1 MHYITTLNLIVNN
14 TKTEKKMSD
23 LENHDLE
30 KIRLRKAEM
39 LVKAKMMPT
48 EIVKIHSAEEF
59 DKLTQDFSDKVII
72 IDFWAVWCSPCLMFA
87 PTFEKLQKE
96 RYQDFIFVKVN
107 VDEVGS
113 IAQNYRITG
122 IPTTLFIK
130 DNKVIHKIVG
140 AVNEDYM
147 IRILE
152 KLQSF
157 A

>member
-23 LENHDLE
+23 NDLE
-30 KIRLRKAEM
+30 KIRLKKAEM
-39 LVKAKMMPT
+39 LIKAQAMPT

-59 DKLTQDFSDKVII
+59 NKLAQDFSDKVII
-72 IDFWAVWCSPCLMFA
+72 IDFWAVWCSPCMMFA
-87 PTFEKLQKE
+87 PIFEKIQKE

-113 IAQNYRITG
+113 IAQTYRITG

-147 IRILE
+147 NRILE

>member
-1 MHYITTLNLIVNN
+1 MHYITTLNLVVNN
-14 TKTEKKMSD
+14 IKTEKKMSD
-23 LENHDLE
+23 NDLE
-30 KIRLRKAEM
+30 KIRLKKAEM
-39 LVKAKMMPT
+39 LVKAQLMPT

-59 DKLTQDFSDKVII
+59 NKLTQDFSDKVII
-72 IDFWAVWCSPCLMFA
+72 IDFWAVWCSPCMMFA
-87 PTFEKLQKE
+87 PIFEKIQKE

-147 IRILE
+147 NRILE
-152 KLQSF
+152 KLKSF

>member
-1 MHYITTLNLIVNN
+1 MHYITTLNLVVDN

-23 LENHDLE
+23 NDLE
-30 KIRLRKAEM
+30 KIRLKKAEM
-39 LVKAKMMPT
+39 LIKAQSMPT

-59 DKLTQDFSDKVII
+59 NKLTQDFSDKVII
-72 IDFWAVWCSPCLMFA
+72 IDFWAVWCSPCMMFA
-87 PTFEKLQKE
+87 PIFEKIQKE

-147 IRILE
+147 NRILE
-152 KLQSF
+152 KLKSF

>member
-1 MHYITTLNLIVNN
+1 MHYITTLNLMVNN

-23 LENHDLE
+23 NDLE
-30 KIRLRKAEM
+30 KIRLKKAEM
-39 LVKAKMMPT
+39 LVKTQLMPT

-59 DKLTQDFSDKVII
+59 NKLTQDFSDKVII
-72 IDFWAVWCSPCLMFA
+72 IDFWAVWCSPCMMFA
-87 PTFEKLQKE
+87 PIFEKIQKE

-147 IRILE
+147 NRILE

>member
-1 MHYITTLNLIVNN
+1 MVNN
-14 TKTEKKMSD
+14 TKTVKKMSD
-23 LENHDLE
+23 NDLE
-30 KIRLRKAEM
+30 KIRLKKAEM
-39 LVKAKMMPT
+39 LVKTQSMPT

-59 DKLTQDFSDKVII
+59 NKLTQDFSDKVII
-72 IDFWAVWCSPCLMFA
+72 IDFWAVWCSPCIMFA
-87 PTFEKLQKE
+87 PIFEKIQKE

-147 IRILE
+147 NRILE
-152 KLQSF
+152 KLKSF

>member
-1 MHYITTLNLIVNN
+1 MHYITTLNLMVNN

-23 LENHDLE
+23 NNLE
-30 KIRLRKAEM
+30 KIRLKKAEM
-39 LVKAKMMPT
+39 LVKAQSMPT
-48 EIVKIHSAEEF
+48 EIVRIHSAEEF
-59 DKLTQDFSDKVII
+59 NKLTQNFSDKVII
-72 IDFWAVWCSPCLMFA
+72 IDFWAVWCSPCMMFA
-87 PTFEKLQKE
+87 PIFEKIQKE

-113 IAQNYRITG
+113 IAQTYRITG

-147 IRILE
+147 NRILE
-152 KLQSF
+152 KLKSF

>member
-23 LENHDLE
+23 NNLE
-30 KIRLRKAEM
+30 KIRLKKAEM
-39 LVKAKMMPT
+39 LVKAQSMPT

-59 DKLTQDFSDKVII
+59 NKLTQDFSDKVII
-72 IDFWAVWCSPCLMFA
+72 IDFWAVWCSPCMMFA
-87 PTFEKLQKE
+87 PIFEKIQKE

-147 IRILE
+147 NRILE
-152 KLQSF
+152 KLKSF

>member
-1 MHYITTLNLIVNN
+1 MHYITTLNLVVNN

-23 LENHDLE
+23 NDLE
-30 KIRLRKAEM
+30 KIRLKKAEM
-39 LVKAKMMPT
+39 LIRTQSMPT

-59 DKLTQDFSDKVII
+59 NKLTQDFSDKVII
-72 IDFWAVWCSPCLMFA
+72 IDFWAVWCSPCMMFA
-87 PTFEKLQKE
+87 PIFEKIQKE

-113 IAQNYRITG
+113 IAQTYQITG

-147 IRILE
+147 NRILE
-152 KLQSF
+152 KLKSF